1 MKVAISERERTL
13 DLSDLILFRTV
24 AEAGSI
30 TRAAERLHRV
40 QSNVT
45 ARVKRLEVQL
55 GVSLFV
61 RGRRGMSLTP
71 EGKRLT
77 DYADRLLAL
86 EEEARSDL
94 GAREPSG
101 RLQIGSME
109 STAAVHLPELLSR
122 LHATYRALEVQLVT
136 ATSGA
141 LIAQLRAGE
150 ISAAFVS
157 GDVSE
162 PGLIAEPAF
171 SEELVLITHP
181 STRRPP
187 RPADLRDKTLVAFGA
202 GCTYRACVETWLAA
216 QEIRPPRTFDVA
228 SYHAMLACI
237 AANVGYAFAPRSIL
251 RASSARTAVV
261 AYRPKRHPWRMTTW
275 LVRRANDRSRAVE
288 ALAELVRQG
297 ARRHGSDG
305 WGEDGPRRRGRR

>member
-1 MKVAISERERTL
+1 MNSAISERERTL

-30 TRAAERLHRV
+30 TRAGERLNRV

-45 ARVKRLEVQL
+45 ARVKRLERQL

-71 EGKRLT
+71 EGKRLM

-86 EEEARSDL
+86 AEEARTDL
-94 GAREPSG
+94 GAHELRG

-109 STAAVHLPELLSR
+109 STAAVHLPHLLSR
-122 LHATYRALEVQLVT
+122 LHAAYRALEVQLVT
-136 ATSGA
+136 GTSGA
-141 LIAQLRAGE
+141 LITQLRAGE

-157 GDVSE
+157 GDVKE
-162 PGLIAEPAF
+162 PGLIADPAF
-171 SEELVLITHP
+171 VEELVLIMHP

-187 RPADLRDKTLVAFGA
+187 LPADLRDKTLVAFSA
-202 GCTYRACVETWLAA
+202 GCTYRACIETWLAA
-216 QEIRPPRTFDVA
+216 QGIRPPRTFEVA

-237 AANVGYAFAPRSIL
+237 AANLGYALAPRSVL

-261 AYRPKRHPWRMTTW
+261 AHRPNHHPWRMTTW
-275 LVRRANDRSRAVE
+275 LVRRTNDRSRAVE
-288 ALAELVRQG
+288 ALAELVKRG
-297 ARRHGSDG
+297 ARRHGSHG
-305 WGEDGPRRRGRR
+305 AGEDGLRRSSRR

>member
-1 MKVAISERERTL
+1 MNDTISERERTL
-13 DLSDLILFRTV
+13 DLSDLMLFRTV

-61 RGRRGMSLTP
+61 RGWRGMSLTP
-71 EGKRLT
+71 EGKRLI

-86 EEEARSDL
+86 AEEARSDL

-109 STAAVHLPELLSR
+109 STADVHLPELLSR
-122 LHATYRALEVQLVT
+122 LHATHRALEVQLVT
-136 ATSGA
+136 GTSGA
-141 LIAQLRAGE
+141 LIAQLRAGQ

-157 GDVSE
+157 GDVNE
-162 PGLIAEPAF
+162 PGLVVDSAF
-171 SEELVLITHP
+171 VEELVLITHP
-181 STRRPP
+181 SIRRPP
-187 RPADLRDKTLVAFGA
+187 RPADLRDKTLVSFSA
-202 GCTYRACVETWLAA
+202 GCTYRACVESWLAA
-216 QEIRPPRTFDVA
+216 RGIRPPRTFEVA

-237 AANVGYAFAPRSIL
+237 AANVGYALGPRSVL
-251 RASSARTAVV
+251 RASSARNAVV
-261 AYRPKRHPWRMTTW
+261 AHRPHRDPWRMTTW
-275 LVRRANDRSRAVE
+275 LVRRANDRSRTAE
-288 ALAELVRQG
+288 ALAELVRRG
-297 ARRHGSDG
+297 ARRRVP
-305 WGEDGPRRRGRR
+305 GP

>member
-1 MKVAISERERTL
+1 MHSAISERERTL
-13 DLSDLILFRTV
+13 DLDDLILFRTV
-24 AEAGSI
+24 AEAGGI

-45 ARVKRLEVQL
+45 ARVKRLEMQL

-77 DYADRLLAL
+77 EYADRLLAL
-86 EEEARSDL
+86 AEEARSSL
-94 GAREPSG
+94 GDRAPSG

-136 ATSGA
+136 GTSGA

-157 GDVSE
+157 GDFRE
-162 PGLIAEPAF
+162 PGLIADPAF
-171 SEELVLITHP
+171 MEELVLITHP

-187 RPADLRDKTLVAFGA
+187 RPTDLRDKTLVAFGA

-216 QEIRPPRTFDVA
+216 REIRPPRTFDVA
-228 SYHAMLACI
+228 SYHAMLACV
-237 AANVGYAFAPRSIL
+237 AANVGYALAPRSVL
-251 RASSARTAVV
+251 RASTARTAVV
-261 AYRPKRHPWRMTTW
+261 AHRPNHHPWRMTTW
-275 LVRRANDRSRAVE
+275 LFRRSNHPSRAVE
-288 ALAELVRQG
+288 ALA
-297 ARRHGSDG
+297 
-305 WGEDGPRRRGRR
+305 

>member
-1 MKVAISERERTL
+1 MNVTISERERTL
-13 DLSDLILFRTV
+13 DLADLILFRTV
-24 AEAGSI
+24 GEAGSI

-45 ARVKRLEVQL
+45 ARVKRLEMQL

-77 DYADRLLAL
+77 DYADRLLTLA
-86 EEEARSDL
+86 EEARSSL
-94 GAREPSG
+94 RAREPSG

-109 STAAVHLPELLSR
+109 STAAVHLPALLSR

-136 ATSGA
+136 GTSGA

-150 ISAAFVS
+150 INAAFVS
-157 GDVSE
+157 GDVRE
-162 PGLIAEPAF
+162 PGLLADPAF
-171 SEELVLITHP
+171 IEELVIITHP
-181 STRRPP
+181 STRRAP

-216 QEIRPPRTFDVA
+216 QEIRPPRTFAVA

-237 AANVGYAFAPRSIL
+237 AANVGYALAPRSVL

-261 AYRPKRHPWRMTTW
+261 VHRPNHEPWRMTTW
-275 LVRRANDRSRAVE
+275 FVRRANDRSRAVE
-288 ALAELVRQG
+288 ALAELVRRG
-297 ARRHGSDG
+297 ARL
-305 WGEDGPRRRGRR
+305 RRMG

>member
-1 MKVAISERERTL
+1 MNEVISKQERTL

-45 ARVKRLEVQL
+45 ARVKRLELQL
-55 GVSLFV
+55 GVPLFV
-61 RGRRGMSLTP
+61 RGWRGMSLTP

-86 EEEARSDL
+86 AEEARSDL

-101 RLQIGSME
+101 RLHIGSME
-109 STAAVHLPELLSR
+109 STAAVHLPALLSR
-122 LHATYRALEVQLVT
+122 LHATYRALEVRLVT
-136 ATSGA
+136 GTSGA

-150 ISAAFVS
+150 IGAAFVS
-157 GDVSE
+157 GDVKE
-162 PGLIAEPAF
+162 PGLVADPAF
-171 SEELVLITHP
+171 VEELVLVTHP

-187 RPADLRDKTLVAFGA
+187 RPADLREKTLVAFGA
-202 GCTYRACVETWLAA
+202 GCTYRACVETWLAG
-216 QEIRPPRTFDVA
+216 QGIRPPRTFEVA

-237 AANVGYAFAPRSIL
+237 AANVGYALAPRSVL

-261 AYRPKRHPWRMTTW
+261 AHRPHRDPWRITTW
-275 LVRRANDRSRAVE
+275 LVRRAKDSSRSGE
-288 ALAELVRQG
+288 ALAELVRRG
-297 ARRHGSDG
+297 A
-305 WGEDGPRRRGRR
+305 RGRR

>member
-1 MKVAISERERTL
+1 MNDPISKQERTL
-13 DLSDLILFRTV
+13 ELSDLILFRTV

-45 ARVKRLEVQL
+45 ARLKRLEAQL
-55 GVSLFV
+55 GVALFV
-61 RGRRGMSLTP
+61 RGWRGMSLTP

-86 EEEARSDL
+86 AEEARADL
-94 GAREPSG
+94 GASEPGG

-109 STAAVHLPELLSR
+109 STAAVHLPALLSR

-136 ATSGA
+136 GTSGA
-141 LIAQLRAGE
+141 LVTQLRAGE

-157 GDVSE
+157 GDVDG
-162 PGLIAEPAF
+162 PGLVADPAF
-171 SEELVLITHP
+171 VEELVLITHP
-181 STRRPP
+181 SARRPA

-216 QEIRPPRTFDVA
+216 QGIRPPRTFEVA
-228 SYHAMLACI
+228 SYHAMLACV
-237 AANVGYAFAPRSIL
+237 AANVGYALAPRSIL

-261 AYRPKRHPWRMTTW
+261 AHRPHRHPWRMTTW
-275 LVRRANDRSRAVE
+275 LVRRANDRSRAGE
-288 ALAELVRQG
+288 ALAELVRRG
-297 ARRHGSDG
+297 HRG
-305 WGEDGPRRRGRR
+305 RGRR

>member
-1 MKVAISERERTL
+1 MNAVISERERTL
-13 DLSDLILFRTV
+13 DLADLILFRTV

-61 RGRRGMSLTP
+61 RGWRGMSLTP

-86 EEEARSDL
+86 AEEARSDL

-136 ATSGA
+136 GTSGA

-157 GDVSE
+157 GDVRES
-162 PGLIAEPAF
+162 GLIADPAF
-171 SEELVLITHP
+171 MEELVLITHP

-187 RPADLRDKTLVAFGA
+187 RPTDLRDKTLVAFGA

-237 AANVGYAFAPRSIL
+237 AANVGYAFAPRSVL
-251 RASSARTAVV
+251 RASTARTAVV
-261 AYRPKRHPWRMTTW
+261 AHRPNHHPWRMTTW

-288 ALAELVRQG
+288 ALAELVRRG

-305 WGEDGPRRRGRR
+305 WGEDGPRRSGRR

>member
-1 MKVAISERERTL
+1 MNLSISGRERTL
-13 DLSDLILFRTV
+13 DLADLILFRTV
-24 AEAGSI
+24 ADAGSI

-45 ARVKRLEVQL
+45 ARVKRLELQL

-86 EEEARSDL
+86 AEEARSSL
-94 GAREPSG
+94 GAREPIG

-136 ATSGA
+136 GTSGA
-141 LIAQLRAGE
+141 LMTLLRAGE

-157 GDVSE
+157 GDVRE
-162 PGLIAEPAF
+162 PGLVADPAF
-171 SEELVLITHP
+171 IEELVLITHP

-187 RPADLRDKTLVAFGA
+187 RPTDLRDKTLVAFGA
-202 GCTYRACVETWLAA
+202 GCAYRASVETWLAA
-216 QEIRPPRTFDVA
+216 QEVRPPRTFHVA
-228 SYHAMLACI
+228 SYHAMLACV
-237 AANVGYAFAPRSIL
+237 AANVGYALAPRSVL
-251 RASSARTAVV
+251 RASSARSAVV
-261 AYRPKRHPWRMTTW
+261 AHRPNHHPWRMTTW
-275 LVRRANDRSRAVE
+275 LVRRANDRSRAVD

-297 ARRHGSDG
+297 ARRQGAKG
-305 WGEDGPRRRGRR
+305 WGDDGPRRSGT